1 MKRIIEVRDR
11 LKFSKR
17 DAEIFGWATIILAV
31 IAVVAVV
38 LTILCYTDV
47 ITDSAGMGIIM
58 LGLPVAVFTF
68 LGALALYLDAK
79 IYLADL
85 DKKGYI
91 VPETKQD
98 CDYRLSELLRDEQ
111 EPPMG
116 KIYKRHLVLAIVMGG
131 ITLFTAIYMFTF
143 AKRPYPFI
151 LLIMIIMV
159 GATLLQAFNRL
170 FKNDI
175 DINVLD
181 SRWVRQRIIVAI
193 MTVLITYIALFYIGA
208 MSSILPTGNR
218 HYYAQ
223 IVHYLKRENP
233 EDYRFYMD
241 RLPSYAEDVDFI
253 SWGKACG
260 VSFFVPQENIKDIQA
275 YYEGMGEPYIIH
287 TIEEGEEE
295 FISLCR
301 DIKESTRYFKSE
313 DYANCMVY
321 EFTEWDEDQWG
332 HKFSW
337 YAIMDTNSG
346 EVGYGY
352 CPTDW

>member
-68 LGALALYLDAK
+68 LCALALYLDAK

-91 VPETKQD
+91 VPETRKD
-98 CDYRLSELLRDEQ
+98 CDYRLSMLLRDEQ
-111 EPPMG
+111 EPPAG

-131 ITLFTAIYMFTF
+131 ITLFTAIYMFTL
-143 AKRPYPFI
+143 AKRPYPFF

-159 GATLLQAFNRL
+159 GCTLLQAFNRL

-175 DINVLD
+175 DIDVFD
-181 SRWVRQRIIVAI
+181 SRWVRQRIISAI
-193 MTVLITYIALFYIGA
+193 MTVVIVYCVLLYAGVL
-208 MSSILPTGNR
+208 SSFLPVGNE

-223 IVHYLKRENP
+223 IVRYHKRENP

-241 RLPSYAEDVDFI
+241 RLPSYAEAVDFI
-253 SWGKACG
+253 SWGNACG
-260 VSFFVPQENIKDIQA
+260 VSFYVPQENIKDIPA
-275 YYEGMGEPYIIH
+275 YYENLGEPYIIH
-287 TIEEGEEE
+287 TIEEGDE
-295 FISLCR
+295 FVRLCGE
-301 DIKESTRYFKSE
+301 IKQSTTYFESE

-321 EFTEWDEDQWG
+321 EFPNWYVDQWG
-332 HKFSW
+332 HTASW
-337 YAIMDTNSG
+337 YAIVDTNSG
-346 EVGYGY
+346 EVGYGS